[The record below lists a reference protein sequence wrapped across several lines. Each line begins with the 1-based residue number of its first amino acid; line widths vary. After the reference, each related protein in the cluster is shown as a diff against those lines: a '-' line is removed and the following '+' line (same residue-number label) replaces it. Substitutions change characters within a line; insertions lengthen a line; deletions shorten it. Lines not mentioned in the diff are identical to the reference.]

1 MSMKTEIFT
10 VTLPADLKAKVKE
23 LAKQENRNVS
33 NMTVVL
39 LLEGMK
45 NKAAMSG

>member
-1 MSMKTEIFT
+1 MKMHTEKFT
-10 VTLPADLKAKVKE
+10 VTLPADLKEKVKE

-39 LLEGMK
+39 LLEGIK
-45 NKAAMSG
+45 NKAA